1 MTKTENSRLRS
12 ALKGASYIIFHET
25 LFFFIAWVIVGDA
38 YKAVTITLIGSLAE
52 FVLYYFHERVW
63 SKIRVIKKEETK

>member
-25 LFFFIAWVIVGDA
+25 LFFLIAWVVVGDP
-38 YKAVTITLIGSLAE
+38 YKAVTITLVGSLAE

-63 SKIRVIKKEETK
+63 AKIKVTKKVEN